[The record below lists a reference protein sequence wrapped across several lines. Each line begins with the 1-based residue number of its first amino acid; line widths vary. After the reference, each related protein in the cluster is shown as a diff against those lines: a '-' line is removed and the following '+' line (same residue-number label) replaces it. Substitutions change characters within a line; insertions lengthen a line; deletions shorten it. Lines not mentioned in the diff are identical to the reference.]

1 MTEQAVRAESVHDE
15 HAHPS
20 DHWLDEVTAPT
31 GPAFSGLSSRA
42 MEWFAGPARL
52 LRRFYYFAST
62 TPGKLFTV
70 TLILTVALGAAG
82 LSMSQS
88 SAARHSDLDELL
100 STTEPMSN
108 AAHHL
113 YSSLSVADTVAT
125 TGFVQAGVESEENRD
140 SYNEAI
146 DAASVAATESVL
158 GTTKEDGRVREL
170 VTFIQRELPV
180 YTAMVE
186 KARANHRAGNAVAN
200 SYMSNASALMREH
213 ILPAASE
220 LFQLTT
226 AKVNQQQQK
235 LTSPQWVPLS
245 GLFAALFFLVVAQW
259 WLWRQTRRRFN
270 RGFLTAS
277 VLLFLAISWVALSN
291 LATWS
296 TGHQGFETAS
306 RPWDSLTASRIEAQ
320 QARTSETLAL
330 VLRSSEEDT
339 MVRFSSSINSIEMA
353 LQDYEDALNDEDV
366 EVTDPELIH
375 SARAA
380 AEQWRGTHDKLM
392 GALKDGDYDEAI
404 YQATATEPKDGE
416 MTTARSYDELD
427 AELSDLISQAR
438 VAMRSYLERGLTA
451 MTAVSSAVF
460 LLTLC
465 AIIAVWLG
473 IRPRLQEYL

>member
-1 MTEQAVRAESVHDE
+1 
-15 HAHPS
+15 
-20 DHWLDEVTAPT
+20 
-31 GPAFSGLSSRA
+31 
-42 MEWFAGPARL
+42 
-52 LRRFYYFAST
+52 
-62 TPGKLFTV
+62 
-70 TLILTVALGAAG
+70 
-82 LSMSQS
+82 
-88 SAARHSDLDELL
+88 
-100 STTEPMSN
+100 MSN

-113 YSSLSVADTVAT
+113 YSSLSVADTIAT
-125 TGFVQAGVESEENRD
+125 TGFVQAGVESEGNRER
-140 SYNEAI
+140 YNDAI
-146 DAASVAATESVL
+146 DAASIAATESVL
-158 GTTKEDGRVREL
+158 GTTPDDARVRDL
-170 VTFIQRELPV
+170 VTFIQRELPI
-180 YTAMVE
+180 YTAMIE
-186 KARANHRAGNAVAN
+186 KARSNHRAGNAVAN
-200 SYMSNASALMREH
+200 SYMSNASSLMREH

-245 GLFAALFFLVVAQW
+245 GLLAAVFFLIVAQW

-270 RGFLTAS
+270 RGFLTAT
-277 VLLFLAISWVALSN
+277 VLLFLAVFWVALSN

-339 MVRFSSSINSIEMA
+339 LERFSGSVDSIEKA
-353 LQDYEDALNDEDV
+353 LGAYESALHDDDV
-366 EVTDPELIH
+366 EVNDPELIH

-380 AEQWRGTHDKLM
+380 TEKWQDSHEKLM
-392 GALKDGDYDEAI
+392 AALSEGDYDEAV
-404 YQATATEPKDGE
+404 YQATITDPEDGE
-416 MTTARSYDELD
+416 TTAAQSFNELD
-427 AELSDLISQAR
+427 SELSELIGQAR
-438 VAMRSYLERGLTA
+438 IAMRTYLERGLTA

-465 AIIAVWLG
+465 AIFAVWLG

>member
-1 MTEQAVRAESVHDE
+1 
-15 HAHPS
+15 
-20 DHWLDEVTAPT
+20 
-31 GPAFSGLSSRA
+31 
-42 MEWFAGPARL
+42 
-52 LRRFYYFAST
+52 
-62 TPGKLFTV
+62 
-70 TLILTVALGAAG
+70 
-82 LSMSQS
+82 
-88 SAARHSDLDELL
+88 
-100 STTEPMSN
+100 MSN

-113 YSSLSVADTVAT
+113 YSSLSVADTIAT
-125 TGFVQAGVESEENRD
+125 TGFVQAGVESEGNRER
-140 SYNEAI
+140 YNDAI
-146 DAASVAATESVL
+146 DAASIAATESVL
-158 GTTKEDGRVREL
+158 GTTPDDARVRDL
-170 VTFIQRELPV
+170 VTFIQRELPI
-180 YTAMVE
+180 YTAMIE
-186 KARANHRAGNAVAN
+186 KARSNHRAGNAVAN
-200 SYMSNASALMREH
+200 SYMSNASSLMREH

-245 GLFAALFFLVVAQW
+245 GLLAAVFFLIVAQW

-270 RGFLTAS
+270 RGFLTAT
-277 VLLFLAISWVALSN
+277 VLLFLAIFWVALSN

-339 MVRFSSSINSIEMA
+339 LERFSGSVDSIEKA
-353 LQDYEDALNDEDV
+353 LGDYESALHDDDV
-366 EVTDPELIH
+366 EVNDPELIH

-380 AEQWRGTHDKLM
+380 TEKWQDSHEKLM
-392 GALKDGDYDEAI
+392 EALSEGDYDEAV
-404 YQATATEPKDGE
+404 YQATITDPENGE
-416 MTTARSYDELD
+416 TTAAQSFNELD
-427 AELSDLISQAR
+427 SELSELIGQAR
-438 VAMRSYLERGLTA
+438 IAMRTYLERGLTA

-465 AIIAVWLG
+465 AIFAVWLG

>member
-1 MTEQAVRAESVHDE
+1 MTEQAVRVESEREED
-15 HAHPS
+15 AHPS
-20 DHWLDEVTAPT
+20 DHWLDEVTAPSR
-31 GPAFSGLSSRA
+31 PALSGLTHRA

-100 STTEPMSN
+100 NTTEPMSN

-113 YSSLSVADTVAT
+113 YSSLSVADTIAT
-125 TGFVQAGVESEENRD
+125 TGFVQAGVESEGNRD
-140 SYNEAI
+140 RYNDAI
-146 DAASVAATESVL
+146 DAASIAATESVL
-158 GTTKEDGRVREL
+158 GTTPDDARVRDL
-170 VTFIQRELPV
+170 VTFIQRELPI
-180 YTAMVE
+180 YTAMIE
-186 KARANHRAGNAVAN
+186 KARSNHRAGNAVAN
-200 SYMSNASALMREH
+200 SYMSNASSLMREH

-226 AKVNQQQQK
+226 AKVNQEQQK

-245 GLFAALFFLVVAQW
+245 GLLAAVFFLIVAQW

-270 RGFLTAS
+270 RGFLTAT
-277 VLLFLAISWVALSN
+277 VLLFLAVFWVALSN

-339 MVRFSSSINSIEMA
+339 LERFSGSVDSIEKA
-353 LQDYEDALNDEDV
+353 LGDYESALHDDDV
-366 EVTDPELIH
+366 EVNDPELIH

-380 AEQWRGTHDKLM
+380 TEKWQDSHEKLM
-392 GALKDGDYDEAI
+392 EALSEGDYDEAV
-404 YQATATEPKDGE
+404 YQATITDPEDGE
-416 MTTARSYDELD
+416 TTAAQSFNELD
-427 AELSDLISQAR
+427 SELSELIGQAR
-438 VAMRSYLERGLTA
+438 IAMRTYLERGLTA

-465 AIIAVWLG
+465 AIFAVWLG

>member
-1 MTEQAVRAESVHDE
+1 MCIRDS
-15 HAHPS
+15 
-20 DHWLDEVTAPT
+20 
-31 GPAFSGLSSRA
+31 
-42 MEWFAGPARL
+42 
-52 LRRFYYFAST
+52 
-62 TPGKLFTV
+62 
-70 TLILTVALGAAG
+70 
-82 LSMSQS
+82 
-88 SAARHSDLDELL
+88 
-100 STTEPMSN
+100 
-108 AAHHL
+108 L

-125 TGFVQAGVESEENRD
+125 TGFVQAGVESEQNRD

-158 GTTKEDGRVREL
+158 GTTQEDGRVREL

-186 KARANHRAGNAVAN
+186 KARSNHRAGNAVAN

-375 SARAA
+375 S
-380 AEQWRGTHDKLM
+380 
-392 GALKDGDYDEAI
+392 
-404 YQATATEPKDGE
+404 
-416 MTTARSYDELD
+416 
-427 AELSDLISQAR
+427 LSLIH
-438 VAMRSYLERGLTA
+438 
-451 MTAVSSAVF
+451 
-460 LLTLC
+460 
-465 AIIAVWLG
+465 I
-473 IRPRLQEYL
+473 

>member
-1 MTEQAVRAESVHDE
+1 
-15 HAHPS
+15 
-20 DHWLDEVTAPT
+20 
-31 GPAFSGLSSRA
+31 
-42 MEWFAGPARL
+42 
-52 LRRFYYFAST
+52 
-62 TPGKLFTV
+62 
-70 TLILTVALGAAG
+70 
-82 LSMSQS
+82 
-88 SAARHSDLDELL
+88 
-100 STTEPMSN
+100 MSN

-113 YSSLSVADTVAT
+113 YSSLSVADTIAT
-125 TGFVQAGVESEENRD
+125 TGFVQAGVESEGNRER
-140 SYNEAI
+140 YNDAI
-146 DAASVAATESVL
+146 DAASIAATESVL
-158 GTTKEDGRVREL
+158 GTTPDDARVRDL
-170 VTFIQRELPV
+170 VTFIQRELPI
-180 YTAMVE
+180 YTAMIE
-186 KARANHRAGNAVAN
+186 KARSNHRAGNAVAN
-200 SYMSNASALMREH
+200 SYMSNASSLMREH

-245 GLFAALFFLVVAQW
+245 GLLAAVFFLIVAQW

-270 RGFLTAS
+270 RGFLTAT

-339 MVRFSSSINSIEMA
+339 LERFSGSVESIEKA
-353 LQDYEDALNDEDV
+353 LGDYESALHDDDV
-366 EVTDPELIH
+366 EVNDPELIH

-380 AEQWRGTHDKLM
+380 TEKWQDSHEKLM
-392 GALKDGDYDEAI
+392 EALREGDYDEAV
-404 YQATATEPKDGE
+404 YQATITDPEDGE
-416 MTTARSYDELD
+416 TTAAQSFNELD
-427 AELSDLISQAR
+427 SELSELIGQAR
-438 VAMRSYLERGLTA
+438 IAMRTYLERGLTA

-465 AIIAVWLG
+465 AIFAVWLG

>member
-1 MTEQAVRAESVHDE
+1 MTEQAVRVEAKRHED
-15 HAHPS
+15 AHPS
-20 DHWLDEVTAPT
+20 DHWLDEVTAPSR
-31 GPAFSGLSSRA
+31 PALSGLTHRA

-52 LRRFYYFAST
+52 LRHFYYFAST

-100 STTEPMSN
+100 NTTEPMSN

-113 YSSLSVADTVAT
+113 YSSLSVADTIAT
-125 TGFVQAGVESEENRD
+125 TGFVQAGVESESNRER
-140 SYNEAI
+140 YNDAI
-146 DAASVAATESVL
+146 DAASIAATESVL
-158 GTTKEDGRVREL
+158 GTTPEDARVRDL
-170 VTFIQRELPV
+170 VTFIQRQLPI
-180 YTAMVE
+180 YTAMIE
-186 KARANHRAGNAVAN
+186 KARSNHRVGNAVAN
-200 SYMSNASALMREH
+200 SYMSNASSLMREH

-226 AKVNQQQQK
+226 AKVNQEQQK

-245 GLFAALFFLVVAQW
+245 GLVAAVFFLIVAQW

-270 RGFLTAS
+270 RGFLTAT
-277 VLLFLAISWVALSN
+277 VLLFFAIFWGALSN
-291 LATWS
+291 FVTWS

-339 MVRFSSSINSIEMA
+339 LKSFSGSVESIEKA
-353 LQDYEDALNDEDV
+353 LGDYESALHDDDV
-366 EVTDPELIH
+366 EVNEPELIL
-375 SARAA
+375 STRAA
-380 AEQWRGTHDKLM
+380 TEKWQESHEKLM
-392 GALKDGDYDEAI
+392 DALSEGDYDEAI
-404 YQATATEPKDGE
+404 YQATVTDPEDGE
-416 MTTARSYDELD
+416 TTAAQSFNELD
-427 AELSDLISQAR
+427 SELSDLIGQAR
-438 VAMRSYLERGLTA
+438 IAMRTYLERGLIA

-465 AIIAVWLG
+465 AIFAVWLG

>member
-1 MTEQAVRAESVHDE
+1 
-15 HAHPS
+15 
-20 DHWLDEVTAPT
+20 
-31 GPAFSGLSSRA
+31 
-42 MEWFAGPARL
+42 
-52 LRRFYYFAST
+52 
-62 TPGKLFTV
+62 
-70 TLILTVALGAAG
+70 
-82 LSMSQS
+82 
-88 SAARHSDLDELL
+88 
-100 STTEPMSN
+100 MSN

-113 YSSLSVADTVAT
+113 YSSLSVADTIAT
-125 TGFVQAGVESEENRD
+125 TGFVQAGVESEGNRER
-140 SYNEAI
+140 YNDAI
-146 DAASVAATESVL
+146 DAASIAATESVL
-158 GTTKEDGRVREL
+158 GTTPDDARVRDL
-170 VTFIQRELPV
+170 VTFIQRELPI
-180 YTAMVE
+180 YTAMIE
-186 KARANHRAGNAVAN
+186 KARSNHRAGNAVAN
-200 SYMSNASALMREH
+200 SYMSNASSLMRER

-245 GLFAALFFLVVAQW
+245 GLLAAVFFLIVAQW

-270 RGFLTAS
+270 RGFLTAT
-277 VLLFLAISWVALSN
+277 VLLFLAIFWVALSN

-339 MVRFSSSINSIEMA
+339 LERFSGSVESIEKA
-353 LQDYEDALNDEDV
+353 LGDYESALHDDDV
-366 EVTDPELIH
+366 EVNDPELIH

-380 AEQWRGTHDKLM
+380 TEKWQDSHEKLM
-392 GALKDGDYDEAI
+392 AALSEGDYDEAV
-404 YQATATEPKDGE
+404 YQATITDPEDGE
-416 MTTARSYDELD
+416 TTAAQSFNELD
-427 AELSDLISQAR
+427 SELSELIGQAR
-438 VAMRSYLERGLTA
+438 IAMRTYLERGLTA

-465 AIIAVWLG
+465 AIFAVWLG

>member
-1 MTEQAVRAESVHDE
+1 MTGPATELREHSPESWG
-15 HAHPS
+15 
-20 DHWLDEVTAPT
+20 DHWLDEVTEPAS
-31 GPAFSGLSSRA
+31 PAFSRPTQLAMSS
-42 MEWFAGPARL
+42 FAGPARVI
-52 LRRFYYFAST
+52 RRLYSFAAT

-70 TLILTVALGAAG
+70 TVILTVALAAAG
-82 LSMSQS
+82 FSMSSS
-88 SAARHSDLDELL
+88 SASRHDDLDTLL
-100 STTEPMSN
+100 TSTEPMSN

-125 TGFVQAGVESEENRD
+125 TGFVQAGVESEQNHNRY
-140 SYNEAI
+140 SEAI
-146 DAASVAATESVL
+146 DAASIAATESVL
-158 GTTKEDGRVREL
+158 GTTQDDGRVREL
-170 VTFIQRELPV
+170 VTYIQRELPV

-186 KARANHRAGNAVAN
+186 KARSNHRAGNAVAN

-245 GLFAALFFLVVAQW
+245 GLLAALFFLAVAQW

-330 VLRSSEEDT
+330 VLRSSKEDT
-339 MVRFSSSINSIEMA
+339 MVRFSSSIGSIETA
-353 LQDYEDALNDEDV
+353 LEDYEKALNDEDV

-380 AEQWRGTHDKLM
+380 AEQWRGTHEKLI
-392 GALKDGDYDEAI
+392 GALEDGDYDEAI

-416 MTTARSYDELD
+416 MTAARSFDELD
-427 AELSDLISQAR
+427 GELSELIGQAR
-438 VAMRSYLERGLTA
+438 IAMRSYLERGLTA

>member
-1 MTEQAVRAESVHDE
+1 
-15 HAHPS
+15 
-20 DHWLDEVTAPT
+20 
-31 GPAFSGLSSRA
+31 
-42 MEWFAGPARL
+42 
-52 LRRFYYFAST
+52 
-62 TPGKLFTV
+62 
-70 TLILTVALGAAG
+70 
-82 LSMSQS
+82 
-88 SAARHSDLDELL
+88 
-100 STTEPMSN
+100 MSN

-113 YSSLSVADTVAT
+113 YSSLSVADTIAT
-125 TGFVQAGVESEENRD
+125 TGFVQAGVESEGNRER
-140 SYNEAI
+140 YNDAI
-146 DAASVAATESVL
+146 DAASIAATESVL
-158 GTTKEDGRVREL
+158 GTTPDDARVRDL
-170 VTFIQRELPV
+170 VTFIQRELPI
-180 YTAMVE
+180 YTAMIE
-186 KARANHRAGNAVAN
+186 KARSNHRAGNAVAN
-200 SYMSNASALMREH
+200 SYMSNASSLMREH

-245 GLFAALFFLVVAQW
+245 GLLAAVFFLIVAQW

-270 RGFLTAS
+270 RGFLTAT

-339 MVRFSSSINSIEMA
+339 LERFSGSVESIEKA
-353 LQDYEDALNDEDV
+353 LGDYESALHDDDV
-366 EVTDPELIH
+366 EVNDPELIH

-380 AEQWRGTHDKLM
+380 TEQWQDSHEKLM
-392 GALKDGDYDEAI
+392 EALSEGDYDEAV
-404 YQATATEPKDGE
+404 YQATITDPEDGE
-416 MTTARSYDELD
+416 TTAAQSFNELD
-427 AELSDLISQAR
+427 SELSELIGQAR
-438 VAMRSYLERGLTA
+438 IAMRTYLERGLTA

-465 AIIAVWLG
+465 AIFAVWLG